1 MGWWVEDR
9 AVWWLIRVIFLEH
22 SLFHC
27 HQDFIA
33 IRIGMVIGRSRW
45 GSTPGVARS
54 SSSRAVAALKHLPMR
69 RLVNRCEPGVSS
81 QKRMTPPSGLPSS
94 QKSVSQ

>member
-1 MGWWVEDR
+1 MGWWVDDR
-9 AVWWLIRVIFLEH
+9 ADGGLLE
-22 SLFHC
+22 LFFGSILF
-27 HQDFIA
+27 FIA

-69 RLVNRCEPGVSS
+69 RFSSTEVNRGSPRRSE
-81 QKRMTPPSGLPSS
+81 
-94 QKSVSQ
+94 